1 MANCECHNQRI
12 PSLLPWRPD
21 AMRTRAVGARG
32 CAASTVFAARRRI
45 RAAHAAHAAH
55 EGSAGCR
62 QAAGPA
68 WRFGW
73 LPSGYFPN
81 RASHD
86 IDGPNR
92 NRWFTVL
99 KNGGS
104 FHGELLNYQM
114 VIPLKMMNHD
124 NTLPWTPV
132 ILNAIRSHWVLL
144 IGQWRAICLSFFW
157 FSSLALRHL
166 WLLWLYHALPCF
178 TYLSSY
184 LSIYL
189 SIHLFIYPSNDLSIH
204 LSIDLSIYR
213 SIDLSIYLSIY
224 LYAFS
229 RGVLRTARV
238 LHHDFKKVAPNF

>member
-124 NTLPWTPV
+124 NTLPCTPV

-166 WLLWLYHALPCF
+166 WLLWVCGFCGFTMLYHVLPI
-178 TYLSSY
+178 YLAIYLFIY
-184 LSIYL
+184 LSIYS
-189 SIHLFIYPSNDLSIH
+189 SIHLTIYRSIY
-204 LSIDLSIYR
+204 LSIYR
-213 SIDLSIYLSIY
+213 SIDLSIYLSI
-224 LYAFS
+224 
-229 RGVLRTARV
+229 
-238 LHHDFKKVAPNF
+238 